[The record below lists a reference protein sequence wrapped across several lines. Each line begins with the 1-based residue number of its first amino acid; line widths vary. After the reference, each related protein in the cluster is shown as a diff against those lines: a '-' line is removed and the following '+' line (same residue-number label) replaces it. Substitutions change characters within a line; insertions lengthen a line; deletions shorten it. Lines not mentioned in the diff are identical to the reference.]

1 MKNILRKNLSNSPK
15 KMFLIAIALLCFKQF
30 VIIRFFGFNDA
41 GVAFAV
47 GFELVSMLLIITA
60 ILTYLRRVFEKRK
73 SLKSERQF
81 SAENNFKTEKSKLD
95 KAAKLS
101 IIIGV
106 SLFVFLVIF
115 IPSYFFIYLPK
126 IHKINEK
133 KVSECLRKVN
143 DETIKLLEAEIDKS
157 DKGITNYTN
166 AEKQDKVDFIKFLD
180 KKQADDCYKK
190 YPTKFQL
197 P

>member
-1 MKNILRKNLSNSPK
+1 MKNILRKNLSDSPK

-30 VIIRFFGFNDA
+30 VIVKFFGLSDV
-41 GVAFAV
+41 GMAFAV
-47 GFELVSMLLIITA
+47 GFELVSVFLLIAA
-60 ILTYLRRVFEKRK
+60 ISTYLGRVFEKRK
-73 SLKSERQF
+73 SLKLENQLPTK
-81 SAENNFKTEKSKLD
+81 NNFKTEKGKLD
-95 KAAKLS
+95 KAVRWS
-101 IIIGV
+101 IVIGV

-133 KVSECLRKVN
+133 KVSECLRKANN
-143 DETIKLLEAEIDKS
+143 DTIKLLETEIDKS
-157 DKGITNYTN
+157 DRGITNYTN
-166 AEKQDKVDFIKFLD
+166 AEKQDKVDFIKYLE
-180 KKQADDCYKK
+180 KKQEDDCYKK